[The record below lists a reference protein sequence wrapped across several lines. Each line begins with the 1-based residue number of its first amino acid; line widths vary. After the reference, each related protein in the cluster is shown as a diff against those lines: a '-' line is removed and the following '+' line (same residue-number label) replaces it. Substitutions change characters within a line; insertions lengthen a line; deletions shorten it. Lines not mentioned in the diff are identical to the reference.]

1 MEVVPPECQLSLDGY
16 EAEGKHRSEWV
27 ARWCPLQVRVG
38 GTLEPPAGQS
48 GRHVGAPAGKGGQHT
63 HIPCRLGWEA
73 HPAPWW
79 VWLPLTHLFS

>member
-38 GTLEPPAGQS
+38 GTLEPLQVRVGGMLVPLQVRVGSTLTPPAG
-48 GRHVGAPAGKGGQHT
+48 
-63 HIPCRLGWEA
+63 
-73 HPAPWW
+73 
-79 VWLPLTHLFS
+79 